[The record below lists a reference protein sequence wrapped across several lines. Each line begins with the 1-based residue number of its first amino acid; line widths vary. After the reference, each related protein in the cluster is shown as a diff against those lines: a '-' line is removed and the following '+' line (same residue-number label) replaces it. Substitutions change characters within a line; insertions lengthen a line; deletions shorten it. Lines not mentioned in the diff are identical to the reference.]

1 MTFPSIL
8 IMFLLS
14 GFISMPAN
22 AVVPGDSSG
31 REYAETVLLLSDKE
45 VDVRFG
51 IKSLHK
57 KAVIKLF
64 GLDLLAEIASAD
76 CSGKRKVE
84 PDTLAW
90 IAKTIGKSGQGRY
103 APLIDDC
110 LAKAWESARERAKD
124 KTKVKETSLIRYLTD
139 AQKALAAS
147 PRSNPFVGGGM
158 NLESVRNE
166 LKKSRKVV
174 SGSQVASHF
183 AGVSSGQRLDDVYNR
198 FGAPDKISAM
208 SESRGSAGFLV
219 VKVRLSDDRI
229 VFTYPGMGE
238 IRFGY
243 DDSVNDW
250 VVANASSSQGLHW
263 LAKDGRFVTL
273 SEAIRIGDFD
283 DLNLVRKQLSRQKAP
298 IDIKLLDHIAD
309 RIYIS
314 QKEDDG
320 SMADVLAHLCK
331 LLGKSGNGKYKQML
345 REVSEQAA
353 HKTLRKH
360 AAKSADQL
368 PDSGEQQY
376 IPLKGA
382 AYKSRWWS
390 ATVGTG

>member
-1 MTFPSIL
+1 MKIPSTL
-8 IMFLLS
+8 SMFLLS
-14 GFISMPAN
+14 GLVSLPAI
-22 AVVPGDSSG
+22 AAEPVTVSG
-31 REYAETVLLLSDKE
+31 REYAETVLLLSDRE
-45 VDVRFG
+45 ADVRFG

-57 KAVIKLF
+57 KNVIKPF

-76 CSGKRKVE
+76 CSGKRKID

-110 LAKAWESARERAKD
+110 LAKAWESAREMAKD
-124 KTKVKETSLIRYLTD
+124 KSKVKETSLIRYLTD

-158 NLESVRNE
+158 NLESVSDE

-174 SGSQVASHF
+174 LASVSASHF
-183 AGVSSGQRLDDVYNR
+183 AGVSVGQRLDDVYGR

-208 SESRGSAGFLV
+208 SESRGSAGFLI
-219 VKVRLSDDRI
+219 VKVRLSEDRI
-229 VFTYPGMGE
+229 VFTYPGLGE

-263 LAKDGRFVTL
+263 LAKDGRFVTM

-283 DLNLVRKQLSRQKAP
+283 DLNLIRKLLSRQKTP
-298 IDIKLLDHIAD
+298 IDSTLLDHVAD

-314 QKEDDG
+314 QKEEDG

-345 REVSEQAA
+345 REIAGTAA
-353 HKTLRKH
+353 HGTLRKY
-360 AAKSADQL
+360 AAKTADLL
-368 PDSGEQQY
+368 PDTGEQQY
-376 IPLKGA
+376 SPVI
-382 AYKSRWWS
+382 
-390 ATVGTG
+390 ATKP

>member
-1 MTFPSIL
+1 MKFPSIL
-8 IMFLLS
+8 LIFLIS
-14 GFISMPAN
+14 GFVSLPAI
-22 AVVPGDSSG
+22 AVVPGDMSG

-57 KAVIKLF
+57 KNVIKPF

-76 CSGKRKVE
+76 CSEKRKIE

-90 IAKTIGKSGQGRY
+90 IAKTIGKSGQSRY

-110 LAKAWESARERAKD
+110 LAKAWERAREMAKD

-139 AQKALAAS
+139 AQKALAAN
-147 PRSNPFVGGGM
+147 PRTNPFVGGGM
-158 NLESVRNE
+158 NLDSVRDE
-166 LKKSRKVV
+166 LKKNRKVV
-174 SGSQVASHF
+174 SPSQVAPHF
-183 AGVSSGQRLDDVYNR
+183 ASMSGGQRLDDIYNR
-198 FGAPDKISAM
+198 FGVPDKISAM
-208 SESRGSAGFLV
+208 SESRGSAGFLF

-229 VFTYPGMGE
+229 VFTYPELGE

-263 LAKDGRFVTL
+263 LAKDGRFVTTG
-273 SEAIRIGDFD
+273 EAIRIGDFD
-283 DLNLVRKQLSRQKAP
+283 DLNLIRKQLSQQKAP
-298 IDIKLLDHIAD
+298 IDITLLDHIAD
-309 RIYIS
+309 RIYFS

-320 SMADVLAHLCK
+320 SMADILAHLCK

-345 REVSEQAA
+345 REVSETAA
-353 HKTLRKH
+353 HKTLRKY
-360 AAKSADQL
+360 AARSADLL
-368 PDSGEQQY
+368 PD
-376 IPLKGA
+376 
-382 AYKSRWWS
+382 
-390 ATVGTG
+390 TTGQPYRPSLVSTKQ

>member
-1 MTFPSIL
+1 VKILPILSI
-8 IMFLLS
+8 FLLS
-14 GFISMPAN
+14 GLASLPAV
-22 AVVPGDSSG
+22 AAEPVTVSG
-31 REYAETVLLLSDKE
+31 REYAETVLLLSDRE
-45 VDVRFG
+45 ADVRFG

-57 KAVIKLF
+57 KDNIKPF

-76 CSGKRKVE
+76 CSGKRKIE

-124 KTKVKETSLIRYLTD
+124 KTRVKETSLIRYLTD

-158 NLESVRNE
+158 NLDSVRDE

-174 SGSQVASHF
+174 LASVSASHF
-183 AGVSSGQRLDDVYNR
+183 AGVSVGQRLDDVYNR

-229 VFTYPGMGE
+229 VFTYPGLGE

-283 DLNLVRKQLSRQKAP
+283 DLNLVRKQLSRQKEP
-298 IDIKLLDHIAD
+298 IDNALLDQVAD
-309 RIYIS
+309 RIYFS
-314 QKEDDG
+314 QKEEDG

-345 REVSEQAA
+345 REVSETAA
-353 HKTLRKH
+353 HKTLRKY
-360 AAKSADQL
+360 AAQVATTLPDTGDRPYSPLKSAN
-368 PDSGEQQY
+368 P
-376 IPLKGA
+376 
-382 AYKSRWWS
+382 
-390 ATVGTG
+390 